1 MRMNRVGWKDGI
13 IEGWHLCSLQAGAL
27 DMKTSRLPPE
37 DPAEKQDTRVV
48 EVVTTL
54 EADGLLIGQRVV
66 VRFLA
71 DGGSSHK
78 D

>member
-1 MRMNRVGWKDGI
+1 MSGAF
-13 IEGWHLCSLQAGAL
+13 AGQ
-27 DMKTSRLPPE
+27 RLPPE
-37 DPAEKQDTRVV
+37 DPAEKQDSRVV

-54 EADGLLIGQRVV
+54 EADSLLIGQRVV

-71 DGGSSHK
+71 DSGSSRK

>member
-1 MRMNRVGWKDGI
+1 MFLRASVP
-13 IEGWHLCSLQAGAL
+13 L
-27 DMKTSRLPPE
+27 D
-37 DPAEKQDTRVV
+37 DPAEKQDSRVV

-54 EADGLLIGQRVV
+54 EAGSLLIGQRVV

-71 DGGSSHK
+71 DSGSSRK